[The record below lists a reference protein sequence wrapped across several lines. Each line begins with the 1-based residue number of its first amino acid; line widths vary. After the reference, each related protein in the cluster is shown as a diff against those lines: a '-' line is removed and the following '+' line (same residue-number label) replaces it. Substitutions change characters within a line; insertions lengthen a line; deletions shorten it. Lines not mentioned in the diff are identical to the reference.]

1 MHMYAVGLDVDTRA
15 YFTAASMI
23 IAVPTG
29 IKVFSWLGT
38 SYGGSVRLTAPML
51 FALGFIGLFT
61 IGGLTG
67 VILANASLDVTF
79 HDTNTILSTTSKVIL
94 ITILAP
100 VVPSI
105 NHLGP
110 FTVGLIDGDG
120 SLQVN
125 HWRSKSLQFRVVVKL
140 ANKPLNY
147 DILKLISSNYGGSI
161 RLVAN
166 GLFIQW
172 VINDRQ
178 VIINKI
184 VPLLTTYAPL
194 TTRVRLQLNFML
206 KCLEGMDISTYFV
219 QRNSKYDTQTEISD
233 FCLPVYF
240 PSWLSGF
247 IEAEGSWVKRT
258 GSTGFSF
265 SIAQNND
272 RNILEAILEYFG
284 QSHLSIQ
291 QPNKKILYLI
301 EIANAVGVEKV
312 VNHCLNYPLL
322 GYKYFQLTQAVF
334 NSDRFAPY
342 CNHFWKN

>member
-1 MHMYAVGLDVDTRA
+1 MRFYL
-15 YFTAASMI
+15 
-23 IAVPTG
+23 
-29 IKVFSWLGT
+29 IKQRGT

-67 VILANASLDVTF
+67 VVLANASLDVTF
-79 HDTNTILSTTSKVIL
+79 HDTNTILFTTSKVIL

-105 NHLGP
+105 DHLGP

-147 DILKLISSNYGGSI
+147 DILKLISSNYGGSV

-178 VIINKI
+178 VIINNI
-184 VPLLTTYAPL
+184 VPLLTTYPPL
-194 TTRVRLQLNFML
+194 TTRVRLQLEFML
-206 KCLEGMDISTYFV
+206 KCIDGVDIATYFIL
-219 QRNSKYDTQTEISD
+219 RKSKYDTRAPLFISRP
-233 FCLPVYF
+233 FYF
-240 PSWLSGF
+240 SSWLSGF
-247 IEAEGSWVKRT
+247 IEAEGSWAKRT
-258 GSTGFSF
+258 GSIGFSF
-265 SIAQNND
+265 SISQNYD
-272 RNILEAILEYFG
+272 RYILEAILEYFN
-284 QSHLSIQ
+284 QSHLAIGV
-291 QPNKKILYLI
+291 PDKKILYFI
-301 EIANAVGVEKV
+301 EIGNAVGVEKV
-312 VNHCLNYPLL
+312 VNHCLNYPIL
-322 GYKYFQLTQAVF
+322 GYKYFQLSKAVF
-334 NSDRFAPY
+334 NSDRFASY

>member
-1 MHMYAVGLDVDTRA
+1 MNHILFKVIKLLKYC
-15 YFTAASMI
+15 YFI
-23 IAVPTG
+23 V
-29 IKVFSWLGT
+29 
-38 SYGGSVRLTAPML
+38 
-51 FALGFIGLFT
+51 
-61 IGGLTG
+61 TG

-79 HDTNTILSTTSKVIL
+79 HDTNTIISTLSM
-94 ITILAP
+94 ITILGP

-110 FTVGLIDGDG
+110 FTIGLIDGDG

-147 DILKLISSNYGGSI
+147 EILKLISSNYGGYV

-166 GLFIQW
+166 GLFVEW

-184 VPLLTTYAPL
+184 VPLLTTYPPL

-206 KCLEGMDISTYFV
+206 KCLEGMDISTYFAE
-219 QRNSKYDTQTEISD
+219 RNSKYITQTEIAR
-233 FCLPVYF
+233 FCRPSYF

-247 IEAEGSWVKRT
+247 IEAKGSWVKRT

-265 SIAQNND
+265 SIAQNYD
-272 RNILEAILEYFG
+272 KYIMEAILEYLN
-284 QSHLSIQ
+284 QSNLAIQ
-291 QPNKKILYLI
+291 QPNKKILYQI

-312 VNHCLNYPLL
+312 VNHCLNYPVL
-322 GYKYFQLTQAVF
+322 GYKYCQLTQAIF
-334 NSDRFAPY
+334 NSDRLAPY
-342 CNHFWKN
+342 CNHFWKI